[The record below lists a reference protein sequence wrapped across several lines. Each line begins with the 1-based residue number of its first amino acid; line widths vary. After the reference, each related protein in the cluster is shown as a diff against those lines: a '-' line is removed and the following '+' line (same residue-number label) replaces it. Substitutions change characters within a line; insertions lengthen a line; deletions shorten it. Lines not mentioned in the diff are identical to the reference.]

1 MKIGR
6 TPKRTALLLPF
17 IWRMLAI
24 KHLQSNMYH
33 WFTLLFTDSPKN
45 WEHRVP
51 SA

>member
-6 TPKRTALLLPF
+6 KPKRTALLLPF
-17 IWRMLAI
+17 IWRMFAI
-24 KHLQSNMYH
+24 KHLQSNMYR

>member
-6 TPKRTALLLPF
+6 KLKRTALLLPF
-17 IWRMLAI
+17 IWILLEI

-33 WFTLLFTDSPKN
+33 WFTLLFTDRPKN